1 VLGWKWSRAGREKR
15 EGWREKGNLFKF
27 SKTTQ
32 TNEFKQRFE
41 FKHSKQCTSMY
52 ATGNSYISLIN
63 LGKND
68 LNAYKNTIS
77 LYSLSENA
85 LLLSNF

>member
-1 VLGWKWSRAGREKR
+1 VLGWKWSRAGKEKR
-15 EGWREKGNLFKF
+15 EGWREKGNFFKF

-63 LGKND
+63 LRKMIKC
-68 LNAYKNTIS
+68 L
-77 LYSLSENA
+77 
-85 LLLSNF
+85 

>member
-1 VLGWKWSRAGREKR
+1 LGSRVGPKGRKGE
-15 EGWREKGNLFKF
+15 WREEGNLFKF

-63 LGKND
+63 
-68 LNAYKNTIS
+68 
-77 LYSLSENA
+77 
-85 LLLSNF
+85 